1 MFQEPP
7 GTWRSHIYS
16 VYYGGGHIADLHRRT
31 RLYPRV
37 FLRRA
42 RVDHCVR
49 AYMCGCV
56 GRQGP
61 WGAGASEL
69 PAHHECLPVSHF
81 LIKPIQPGSRLLG
94 FCLCIGCSLE
104 YLPRQAKNSVRE
116 SCFQMFTRAAS
127 MRMSV
132 GACSRR
138 LESEMG
144 ICAKT
149 KVIDLIFEIIFS
161 PFLFIFLLIQLCCY
175 FRIVFNL
182 IMRFLRKSRRTF
194 FIRVIFLF

>member
-1 MFQEPP
+1 M
-7 GTWRSHIYS
+7 
-16 VYYGGGHIADLHRRT
+16 RT
-31 RLYPRV
+31 YTDVHAR
-37 FLRRA
+37 LRRWN
-42 RVDHCVR
+42 RCVCTSCVR
-49 AYMCGCV
+49 VCV

-61 WGAGASEL
+61 WGAGATAS
-69 PAHHECLPVSHF
+69 CLPVSHF

-127 MRMSV
+127 MRMSD

-144 ICAKT
+144 ISA
-149 KVIDLIFEIIFS
+149 KVIDLRSFF
-161 PFLFIFLLIQLCCY
+161 FALLLIHLY
-175 FRIVFNL
+175 YY
-182 IMRFLRKSRRTF
+182 
-194 FIRVIFLF
+194 